1 MHTPPAG
8 WGARLAARSGVQP
21 ARASAR
27 GVPPDRSGS
36 SGARFA
42 VRRPPGRRGV
52 PGRRAGAGHGR
63 GDASLRAMLADVA
76 KHDWSPF
83 IGTLSLTMSPGATAG
98 QPLDTHSTLLAR
110 ADHNLYAAKS
120 AGRNRLVVDR
130 LPPGGPPAFQTCD
143 PLPMRSDLG
152 RCRDRRRGGGA
163 LVAARAL
170 AGRLPRDNLGA
181 ADQVPSGSSSVGRAS
196 AFQAECRGFE
206 TRLPLQSPCHAQRD
220 TQPVKLQ
227 QE

>member
-1 MHTPPAG
+1 MLGSPSV
-8 WGARLAARSGVQP
+8 ARLGGEELLV
-21 ARASAR
+21 
-27 GVPPDRSGS
+27 V
-36 SGARFA
+36 
-42 VRRPPGRRGV
+42 V
-52 PGRRAGAGHGR
+52 PGRGMAA
-63 GDASLRAMLADVA
+63 AMLVSRAMLADVA

-83 IGTLSLTMSPGATAG
+83 IGTLSSHDDRRVPPQG

-130 LPPGGPPAFQTCD
+130 HPPRRAARFPD
-143 PLPMRSDLG
+143 MRIRSPCGSDLG

-206 TRLPLQSPCHAQRD
+206 TRLPLQTPCHAQRD

-227 QE
+227 RIG